1 MEKEWVLILIN
12 ITLET
17 VKEKQLKPNWLK
29 EDLVIRSFG
38 KKRYEEIMKNRAIN
52 CFHCSS

>member
-29 EDLVIRSFG
+29 EDLAIRSFG
-38 KKRYEEIMKNRAIN
+38 KKRYEEIM
-52 CFHCSS
+52 